1 MYRKTYVLLVLFIS
15 FFFFFVFFFLLA
27 LRSQN
32 QWMDCSWVCYEQL
45 GVLCNFNITM
55 IGFFASTPYFWGDG
69 KLPQILPKIWW
80 CPHLAPCHNQ
90 TAQRVKAAKY
100 SFERWIIALHFD
112 ECEYTSLPSSY
123 VEEMWQVSFKST
135 RFTIVRQMV
144 HRCWA
149 DSLLLWR
156 ME

>member
-1 MYRKTYVLLVLFIS
+1 MYRKTYVLLVLFIY
-15 FFFFFVFFFLLA
+15 FFFSFVFFFLLA

-45 GVLCNFNITM
+45 GVWCNFNITM

-80 CPHLAPCHNQ
+80 CPHLVPCHNQ

-112 ECEYTSLPSSY
+112 ENT
-123 VEEMWQVSFKST
+123 QVSLHPMSRKCG
-135 RFTIVRQMV
+135 RFHLRALALLSFARW